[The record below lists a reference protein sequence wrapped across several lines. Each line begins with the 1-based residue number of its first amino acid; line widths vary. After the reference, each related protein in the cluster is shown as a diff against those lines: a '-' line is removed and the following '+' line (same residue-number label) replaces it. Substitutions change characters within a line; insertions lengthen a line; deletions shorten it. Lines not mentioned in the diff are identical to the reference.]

1 MQLNENRVRER
12 AYKIWESEGRPEGL
26 ADRHWNMACE
36 YEDSVQDDQ
45 SDSYSTLGQDNLDQD
60 SMLDH
65 DEKKHSPRHKPTQ
78 KKGNDHHH

>member
-36 YEDSVQDDQ
+36 YEDSAQDDQ
-45 SDSYSTLGQDNLDQD
+45 ADSYSTLGQDSDQD
-60 SMLDH
+60 STFDQ
-65 DEKKHSPRHKPTQ
+65 DEKKNSPHHKPTH